1 MTSKKRNSYLWL
13 FIIGVSIILGPQ
25 LVIFY
30 NDVKQDRQ
38 MTHYLDSV
46 AAIPEEQ
53 IEQFFTEAE
62 IINNTETAAEPA
74 IVADDAGER
83 GVEIDSESIADA
95 DVSLPVNDPFTSQSA
110 AAGEQPDLIADLTA
124 EEDVFAFLE
133 IPKIGETLPLYLG
146 ATADHLANGVAQ
158 VTGSSLPIGGAG
170 THAVIAGHRGFY
182 GATFFRYIDQL
193 EPGDRFY
200 IHILNQL
207 LAYEVTGQA
216 IVEPED
222 TASLTVAAGEDLVTL
237 LSCDPYPTSRYRIL
251 VYGKRVTDEGGQT
264 SYPAASTGVASTGD
278 GSRVEAEIALEGD
291 AKEAVVSV
299 EETTASED
307 YAEPVESPIEASL
320 TTADDASNAGA
331 ESTAESTAF
340 TDQRTLQTSG
350 LDSGIS
356 SVARNHKWMN
366 RLIIV
371 AGLFAIF
378 YCIGLIYRNKREQ
391 SQ

>member
-1 MTSKKRNSYLWL
+1 MTSKKRNRYLWL
-13 FIIGVSIILGPQ
+13 FILGVSIVLGPQ

-30 NDVKQDRQ
+30 NEVKQDSQ

-53 IEQFFTEAE
+53 IEQFFAEAA
-62 IINNTETAAEPA
+62 IINNAETAVEPA
-74 IVADDAGER
+74 IFADDAGEL
-83 GVEIDSESIADA
+83 VDNIDSGSITAT
-95 DVSLPVNDPFTSQSA
+95 DVSLPVSDPFSEQSA
-110 AAGEQPDLIADLTA
+110 ASGEQPALIADLIA
-124 EEDVFAFLE
+124 EEEVFAFLE

-146 ATADHLANGVAQ
+146 ATADHLAKGVAQ
-158 VTGSSLPIGGAG
+158 VTGSSLPTGGTG

-237 LSCDPYPTSRYRIL
+237 LSCDPYPTDRYRIL
-251 VYGKRVTDEGGQT
+251 VYGKRVTEEGGQA
-264 SYPAASTGVASTGD
+264 SYLAASTGITAAHD
-278 GSRVEAEIALEGD
+278 GSAVEAEIALEG
-291 AKEAVVSV
+291 AAQEAALSA
-299 EETTASED
+299 EETTDSED
-307 YAEPVESPIEASL
+307 NAEPEESQKEVAS
-320 TTADDASNAGA
+320 AAEDASNAGA
-331 ESTAESTAF
+331 ESPSETTTF
-340 TDQRTLQTSG
+340 TDQRTLQSSG
-350 LDSGIS
+350 LNSEIA
-356 SVARNHKWMN
+356 SVARNHKWLN
-366 RLIIV
+366 RLVIL
-371 AGLFAIF
+371 AGILAIF
-378 YCIGLIYRNKREQ
+378 YCIGLIYRNKRKQ